1 MISITTKELDF
12 ANDTIDEL
20 KDKVSKLEEMLEYFK
35 NLWKR
40 FIEFLQNKFFSTDKY
55 DDIIQDL
62 YNEDILDNDDIDII
76 QNNSKDKNDFER

>member
-1 MISITTKELDF
+1 
-12 ANDTIDEL
+12 
-20 KDKVSKLEEMLEYFK
+20 MLEYFR

>member
-1 MISITTKELDF
+1 
-12 ANDTIDEL
+12 
-20 KDKVSKLEEMLEYFK
+20 MLEYFK

-55 DDIIQDL
+55 DNIIQDL

-76 QNNSKDKNDFER
+76 QNNKSKNEEIGPESTKKLYATSRSSRLRFLGRWRPAH

>member
-1 MISITTKELDF
+1 
-12 ANDTIDEL
+12 
-20 KDKVSKLEEMLEYFK
+20 MLEYFK

-55 DDIIQDL
+55 DNIIQDL

-76 QNNSKDKNDFER
+76 QNNKSKNEEIER

>member
-1 MISITTKELDF
+1 
-12 ANDTIDEL
+12 
-20 KDKVSKLEEMLEYFK
+20 MLEYFK

-55 DDIIQDL
+55 DNIIQDL

-76 QNNSKDKNDFER
+76 QNNKSNENDIER